1 MHTNK
6 PLQIARAGYLVLS
19 VLFCILGL
27 TLIFYP
33 AFPVPV
39 LCQVGSALLISF
51 GIVKLIGYLS
61 KDLYRLAFQF
71 DLAFGLFYIALGILL
86 LRHASQVLRYVSV
99 PVSLCIL
106 ADALLKV
113 QISVDARQFGI
124 GRWWMIL
131 SAACLT
137 GTVGFLLLFL
147 PHAAVPHT
155 MIHLGVCLLLEG
167 ILNLITTLLAV
178 QVLRK
183 KQPAAPAHHT
193 QG

>member
-1 MHTNK
+1 MHSNK

-19 VLFCILGL
+19 ALFCILGL
-27 TLIFYP
+27 VLIFYP
-33 AFPVPV
+33 AFPVTT
-39 LCQVGSALLISF
+39 LCQVGGVLLILF

-71 DLAFGLFYIALGILL
+71 DLAFGLFYLALGVLL
-86 LRHASQVLRYVSV
+86 LRHAGRILRFVSV
-99 PVSLCIL
+99 PLSLCIL

-137 GTVGFLLLFL
+137 GIVGFLLLFL

-183 KQPAAPAHHT
+183 KQPASPACNT
-193 QG
+193 LG